1 MAGAPVIFLLA
12 VIAGCLL
19 VLAIVALRMAAELRR
34 TLRRVNTLLPSAGR
48 MLRQTD
54 ALLASTNRITHHVES
69 LVEKA
74 SGAASQ
80 TVDGLLGL
88 KARLT
93 HLMQTTWQGQG
104 ARSGS
109 RSVKNR
115 LKGRESG

>member
-1 MAGAPVIFLLA
+1 MTGQPVLFLLA
-12 VIAGCLL
+12 VIALCL
-19 VLAIVALRMAAELRR
+19 VVITILALQTAAELRR

-48 MLRQTD
+48 MLRQTSQLLD
-54 ALLASTNRITHHVES
+54 AIHRISHQVES
-69 LVEKA
+69 LVTKA

-88 KARLT
+88 KVKLA
-93 HLMQTTWQGQG
+93 HLFTQTMRSQG

-115 LKGRESG
+115 LKGRDVE